1 MRTAVMNDRSMI
13 SFIIKAFLELSTDN
27 IGQMAYAKCVDDVME
42 DILDQKKFIVRLCKA
57 KTEMELVS
65 LFNGVSFTDIYAMLA
80 DDFQFTA
87 LRQTVAMS
95 REIQALKIKIKKKI
109 KKGSKPKKDRDR
121 LTKLEKMYKKS
132 IKSFKTVLDIKDVKK
147 DAKPKDKYS
156 AVAKFNKIYSG
167 DDGFYSYLLDDDFD
181 YDFDDDYDFSPEQ
194 MSMLGMD
201 NRPARYRRPAKHDL
215 NISFDDDD
223 DDDTDLEE
231 DFDDDIETLREEMIE
246 NFDKMDDK
254 FNKIMSGIGKM
265 ISVHEGTADQ
275 QKTYNEEVISVL
287 NEDSDSD
294 IEERLGRI
302 ERILSSLVEVSE
314 EEESSSRP
322 RPVPFPDY
330 EPSAEEQ
337 ADVQQAM
344 AAMFA
349 GDEEPLRVKGEPVV
363 TTPINPAQMSTPEV
377 IDARNTAEG
386 ASVDEL
392 VQGTMNGNQA

>member
-1 MRTAVMNDRSMI
+1 MRSAVMNDRAMI

-57 KTEMELVS
+57 KTELELVS
-65 LFNGVSFTDIYAMLA
+65 LFNGTSFTDVYAMLS

-87 LRQTVAMS
+87 LRQTIAMS

-109 KKGSKPKKDRDR
+109 KKGSKPKKDRER
-121 LTKLEKMYKKS
+121 LNKLEKMYKKS
-132 IKSFKTVLDIKDVKK
+132 IKSFKTVLEIKDVKK

-181 YDFDDDYDFSPEQ
+181 YDFDEDYDFSPEQ
-194 MSMLGMD
+194 MTMLGMD
-201 NRPARYRRPAKHDL
+201 SRPARYRRPTKQNL
-215 NISFDDDD
+215 NISFDDEDD
-223 DDDTDLEE
+223 DVDLDDE
-231 DFDDDIETLREEMIE
+231 DYEDDIDDLRDEM
-246 NFDKMDDK
+246 NDRFDKMDDK

-275 QKTYNEEVISVL
+275 QQTYNEEVISVL
-287 NEDSDSD
+287 NDSDDSD

-302 ERILSSLVEVSE
+302 ERILSSLVEVSDE
-314 EEESSSRP
+314 EEAGRP

-330 EPSAEEQ
+330 EPSAEDQ

-349 GDEEPLRVKGEPVV
+349 GDDEPIKVKGEVV
-363 TTPINPAQMSTPEV
+363 PSPIDPAQMSTPEV
-377 IDARNTAEG
+377 IDARNSAKG
-386 ASVDEL
+386 NSVDDM
-392 VQGTMNGNQA
+392 VQDTINGNQA